1 VSTRPRYRRR
11 TGSDRGQITAFVAVV
26 AVGLLALAGL
36 VVDGG
41 RALAAKSRAI
51 SLAAEAARAGAQ
63 QLDLT
68 TYRTTGTR
76 QLDPA
81 AARFHADAYLT
92 ANDADA
98 RSDVTATTATVT
110 VTVTIS
116 TDTALLGL
124 VGVTTLTVTGTA
136 TARPTSSLTPG
147 QAGPP

>member
-1 VSTRPRYRRR
+1 MTSRPRRP
-11 TGSDRGQITAFVAVV
+11 GGDRGQITAFVAVV
-26 AVGLLALAGL
+26 IVGLLALAGL

-51 SLAAEAARAGAQ
+51 GLAAEAARAGAQ
-63 QLDLT
+63 QLDLA

-81 AARFHADAYLT
+81 AARAQATAYLAANNAHGET
-92 ANDADA
+92 A
-98 RSDVTATTATVT
+98 ATTQTVT
-110 VTVTIS
+110 VTVWLT

-124 VGVTTLTVTGTA
+124 VGVTTLTATA
-136 TARPTSSLTPG
+136 TATAAAVSSLTAR